1 MSARHTHLITSD
13 NFFNDFST
21 LKKQLIIVAEGTV
34 FGQVGEAQWNCRIFL
49 GVNAHRC
56 QKVRESGHWLCNRST
71 QPTSI
76 LQYKKIL
83 GNHVVLGL
91 YEQST
96 AYPWLTRL

>member
-34 FGQVGEAQWNCRIFL
+34 FRQVGEAQWNRSFPRRECASLPESPRIWSL
-49 GVNAHRC
+49 V
-56 QKVRESGHWLCNRST
+56 VSSVDST
-71 QPTSI
+71 DKYSSI
-76 LQYKKIL
+76 QKIL
-83 GNHVVLGL
+83 GNHVVPGL
-91 YEQST
+91 YRQST